1 MNVYWL
7 NASPDSKKT
16 SAFFP
21 SLWAHH
27 CSIVLWATRINHHPP
42 ATSSGTNFQTP
53 RHTFGISC
61 LALAER
67 QLWRRFQVSPK
78 GEMKLPYV
86 LSRRV
91 GQEFATGLGPV
102 AAGWGLGWVGPS
114 RECEKCIEMCRS
126 PMATIWDIIISQGKT
141 SSQFFG
147 VSIGFYLQMLRP
159 KVTKPETWEEASDSW
174 TVLNMGSGC
183 PDTWE
188 CCGISSQIWI
198 PWPGTWEDCQVS
210 VYRNRPKSGWA
221 AVWMDVLGF
230 RHSPPAT
237 GISLEVR
244 SVSCPKPPGINY
256 FHVLTWNPFWP
267 TSASELRMRK
277 MIFLSK
283 TGLQLWVIVLWEA
296 PSSVRD
302 SKKCR
307 SGFWLLGS
315 KSPMRTL
322 VQVRLWVVPVG
333 YYQKLNVSSNI
344 MCNK

>member
-1 MNVYWL
+1 MVLVCFGHNITIGVNVTSWRLPRTMISRISLVSWL
-7 NASPDSKKT
+7 LQWTFIDWMPARIQRKP
-16 SAFFP
+16 ALFFP

-27 CSIVLWATRINHHPP
+27 CSIVLWATRINHHPL

-114 RECEKCIEMCRS
+114 RECEKCAETQWQLS
-126 PMATIWDIIISQGKT
+126 ET
-141 SSQFFG
+141 SSSACREKPQASFLVWFPL
-147 VSIGFYLQMLRP
+147 VSICKCCAWP

-174 TVLNMGSGC
+174 TVGLNMGSGR

-198 PWPGTWEDCQVS
+198 PWPETWEDCQVS

-244 SVSCPKPPGINY
+244 SEVSVVQSPPGS
-256 FHVLTWNPFWP
+256 T
-267 TSASELRMRK
+267 TSMCLPEIHSDPLQHQNWGWGRWFSFQRLGCNSGSSYSERPLR
-277 MIFLSK
+277 
-283 TGLQLWVIVLWEA
+283 Q
-296 PSSVRD
+296 
-302 SKKCR
+302 
-307 SGFWLLGS
+307 
-315 KSPMRTL
+315 
-322 VQVRLWVVPVG
+322 
-333 YYQKLNVSSNI
+333 
-344 MCNK
+344 